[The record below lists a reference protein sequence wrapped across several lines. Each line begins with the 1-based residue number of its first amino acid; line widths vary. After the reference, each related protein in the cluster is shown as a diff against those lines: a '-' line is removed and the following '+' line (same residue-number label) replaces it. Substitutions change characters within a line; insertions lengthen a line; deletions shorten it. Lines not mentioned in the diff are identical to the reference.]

1 MWNKKNKHKE
11 SEILKTKHKQNKKKQ
26 HASNYDKYECVCE
39 TCYFHLVEYLGN
51 IVKQNKTKS
60 QQLKQQLNNKNK
72 SREEKTKYI
81 FESKEL
87 INVKQK
93 KMVTGLF
100 QRPAKS
106 EEEEKLCSVGFIR
119 KQTPYCRSGGRKRD

>member
-1 MWNKKNKHKE
+1 MWNKKKQTQGKRNIENKTQ
-11 SEILKTKHKQNKKKQ
+11 TKQKKKQ

-93 KMVTGLF
+93 KNGNGPVPTAREIWRRRKTLF
-100 QRPAKS
+100 SR
-106 EEEEKLCSVGFIR
+106 FY
-119 KQTPYCRSGGRKRD
+119 T